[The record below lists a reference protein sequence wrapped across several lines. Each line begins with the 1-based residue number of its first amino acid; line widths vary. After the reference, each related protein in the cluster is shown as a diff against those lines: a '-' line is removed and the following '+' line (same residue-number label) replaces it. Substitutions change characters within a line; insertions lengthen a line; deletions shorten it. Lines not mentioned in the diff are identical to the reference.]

1 MVEFIEW
8 MDLTKEEQE
17 KLLGWEKLNQLEPE
31 HIYLAVERPRP
42 PAEHVKDDYMAQGL

>member
-31 HIYLAVERPRP
+31 HIEMGVSPRP
-42 PAEHVKDDYMAQGL
+42 KAENVIDDYMAN